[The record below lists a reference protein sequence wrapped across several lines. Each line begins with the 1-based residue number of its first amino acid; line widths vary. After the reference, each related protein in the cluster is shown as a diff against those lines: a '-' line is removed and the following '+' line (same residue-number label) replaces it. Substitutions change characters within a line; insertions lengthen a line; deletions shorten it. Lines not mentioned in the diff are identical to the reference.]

1 LQLLSTQDEYI
12 YKVSKKSH
20 VALAARTSCEAA
32 SETASRRGVHC
43 HEDGGGNVSDV
54 GQTDRQTGRRGPGAA
69 GDEPTTTTT
78 TKY

>member
-20 VALAARTSCEAA
+20 VALAARMSCEAA
-32 SETASRRGVHC
+32 SKTASRRGVQC
-43 HEDGGGNVSDV
+43 HEDGGNVSDV

-78 TKY
+78 TTKY